1 MWFSFVQVLAW
12 HKVGNDMWDRP
23 WKDWCMRL
31 YLLIVYFVMYGIL
44 LLQESGSMW
53 FGKMLWNWSSTPE
66 TMIRFSFNERY
77 CYITLVLKGYR
88 VLGRTFLVAG
98 SCKYHETDMA
108 RHGGFFSAQ
117 DLVLMQDILE
127 DCRAIKLD
135 AEHRLNV
142 VSQSFEGKVVIK
154 AHWHEH
160 LYIWRVNVMMI

>member
-1 MWFSFVQVLAW
+1 MIWEDALKLIF
-12 HKVGNDMWDRP
+12 HTRDM
-23 WKDWCMRL
+23 
-31 YLLIVYFVMYGIL
+31 
-44 LLQESGSMW
+44 
-53 FGKMLWNWSSTPE
+53 T
-66 TMIRFSFNERY
+66 RFSFNERY

-98 SCKYHETDMA
+98 SCIYHETDMA

-154 AHWHEH
+154 AH
-160 LYIWRVNVMMI
+160 